1 MNREELRKRLNDERI
16 PRAEYSLDGGLPN
29 EACCLAQNG
38 NKWEIYYS
46 ERGKKTGLKV
56 FASEEAACDYFY
68 TWLTDSLK
76 NMGMI

>member
-1 MNREELRKRLNDERI
+1 MTKEELRKRLITENI
-16 PRAEYSLDGGLPN
+16 PRQEYSLDGGLPN

-38 NKWEIYYS
+38 SQWEVYYS

-56 FASEEAACDYFY
+56 FDSEEAACDHFY

-76 NMGMI
+76 RMGMI

>member
-1 MNREELRKRLNDERI
+1 MNREELKKRLIDEKI

-29 EACCLAQNG
+29 EACCLGLNDG
-38 NKWEIYYS
+38 KWEIYYS
-46 ERGKKTGLKV
+46 ERGRKTGLKV

-76 NMGMI
+76 NMGLI